1 MSYLGKRQ
9 EANQYAT
16 VEDFRNVFTEDLDG
30 LYQLAYLVAG
40 DHEKAEQAFVS
51 GIEDS
56 VNSNRVFKEWA
67 RSWAKRTVIQNAIR
81 LVQPHPANSGVSE
94 VRFVMADGKRPEPQH
109 TDLELDTVL
118 ALEPFER
125 FVFVMSVLERY
136 SDKECALLLGCLAL
150 DVRQARAN
158 AIEKLANS
166 VRTAA
171 ESMRDNDAVITV
183 NRVIHSVD
191 TSMLN
196 TGVL

>member
-118 ALEPFER
+118 AL
-125 FVFVMSVLERY
+125 
-136 SDKECALLLGCLAL
+136 CALLLGCLAL